1 MNYEQRVYYD
11 FFYYFYSQFI
21 IINREF
27 IMNYEQFVMNPESL
41 EFTGSIEA
49 MYVLYFHACI

>member
-1 MNYEQRVYYD
+1 M
-11 FFYYFYSQFI
+11 
-21 IINREF
+21 NREF

-49 MYVLYFHACI
+49 MYVLYFHACL